1 MTVLVF
7 MLWLLILKWHPQ
19 DRPLVFYWGQSYL
32 KQIEEQTPVSRNK
45 FEKQILPLL
54 HVPAYAALPAS
65 VISVVMPCFYIAGT
79 LLLGT
84 FLFSFLDSEPV
95 MLNTSSKY
103 NLYRFFWSHKL
114 SCARLN
120 FWLGDLQKN
129 PKSHR
134 RWGCWDRAAHPS
146 LSVTGEQVAQHV
158 IGAVW
163 HCKAVEIVLW
173 MSLAC
178 CC

>member
-120 FWLGDLQKN
+120 FWLGDLQKT
-129 PKSHR
+129 PKAT
-134 RWGCWDRAAHPS
+134 GDGAAGIGRHTLPCQSLVSKWPS
-146 LSVTGEQVAQHV
+146 MLLGLCGTA
-158 IGAVW
+158 
-163 HCKAVEIVLW
+163 KL
-173 MSLAC
+173 
-178 CC
+178 